1 MLANCAQASTTELLD
16 RETSTTAAENQE
28 FGIRMLTIDELAMI
42 GGGDIIANHG

>member
-28 FGIRMLTIDELAMI
+28 FGIRMLTIDELDMI
-42 GGGDIIANHG
+42 GGGECTTNQQ